1 LNLRPILAFCYLYLF
16 CSGIIYGQHF
26 NFAQY
31 NYTPL
36 KINPGLV
43 ATDNEAKAILH
54 FRNQQTTSDV
64 AFKSNML
71 TTTYPLLSK
80 KTKQR
85 WGGLGLSVLDDRSE
99 GAGTFINQ
107 SIALNFAYNIPVK
120 STLQLSIGV
129 QGNYNLRRFSADGVQ
144 TGSQYRMGS
153 YDPSQES
160 GENFSNINQNN
171 LTFSSGFFLYNPDK
185 EGRKKFYSGFSI
197 YDFNR
202 PNVSVSG
209 ERDQLASTLIITGG
223 YRVFENKSLDITP
236 ELLYTLNSG
245 ISNINVGSV
254 FSFNLKNTFVSSTGR
269 FDLGTR
275 YVVGKTGILSLQL
288 TKPNYFVGFSYD
300 LSVKPSTVESR
311 QNGIE
316 LAFGV
321 KKTIK
326 PGVKKKSKKKNK
338 EKKKARKKA
347 KRKAKQKK
355 KKTTQNAKPL
365 AKPQEAKVVKTES
378 KVKQAV
384 IMPKDTASSIAK
396 SDEGNTKEE
405 IVAKAKADS
414 VVKVRGIIK
423 VNEILRNFEFDFNST
438 HIKGNSKNYLDH
450 LASLLAQY
458 PELIVTITG
467 HTDNVGDSEDNLQL
481 SQKRALVVKEYL
493 IKRGIAADRVIAEG
507 KGESEPMFSNDT
519 EIERAKNRRVDFKIN
534 D

>member
-1 LNLRPILAFCYLYLF
+1 
-16 CSGIIYGQHF
+16 
-26 NFAQY
+26 
-31 NYTPL
+31 
-36 KINPGLV
+36 
-43 ATDNEAKAILH
+43 
-54 FRNQQTTSDV
+54 
-64 AFKSNML
+64 ML
-71 TTTYPLLSK
+71 TTSYPLLSR

-85 WGGLGLSVLDDRSE
+85 WGGLGLSVLDDRSV

-120 STLQLSIGV
+120 STLQLSIGI
-129 QGNYNLRRFSADGVQ
+129 QGNYNSRRFSAEGVQ

-171 LTFSSGFFLYNPDK
+171 VTFSSGFFLYNPDK
-185 EGRKKFYSGFSI
+185 EGRKKFYSGLSI
-197 YDFNR
+197 FDFNR

-209 ERDQLASTLIITGG
+209 ERDQMPSTLIFTGG
-223 YRVFENKSLDITP
+223 YRVFENKSFDVTP

-245 ISNINVGSV
+245 INNINIGSV

-269 FDLGTR
+269 FDVTTR
-275 YVVGKTGILSLQL
+275 YVVGKTGILALQL

-326 PGVKKKSKKKNK
+326 PGVMKKSKKKSK

-355 KKTTQNAKPL
+355 KKTAQKAKPVTK
-365 AKPQEAKVVKTES
+365 AQETKAIES
-378 KVKQAV
+378 ELKAKQAA
-384 IMPKDTASSIAK
+384 ITPKDTSSPSAK
-396 SDEGNTKEE
+396 AVEGSTKEE
-405 IVAKAKADS
+405 LVAKAKADS

-438 HIKGNSKNYLDH
+438 QIKGNSKGYLDH
-450 LASLLAQY
+450 LASLLAEY

-467 HTDNVGDSEDNLQL
+467 HTDNVGNSNDNLKL
-481 SQKRALVVKEYL
+481 SQKRASVVKDYL
-493 IKRGIAADRVIAEG
+493 IERGIAEDRVNAEG
-507 KGESEPMFSNDT
+507 KGESEPLFSNET
-519 EIERAKNRRVDFKIN
+519 EIERAKNRRVDFKIMDN